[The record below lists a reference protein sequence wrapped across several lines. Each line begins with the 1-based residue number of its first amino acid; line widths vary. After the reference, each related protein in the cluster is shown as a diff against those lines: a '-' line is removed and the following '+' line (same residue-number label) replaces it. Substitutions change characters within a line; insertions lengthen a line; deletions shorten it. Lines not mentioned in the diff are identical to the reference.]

1 MKNMKKLMLMMVL
14 FVTLSV
20 VTVGQDPQE
29 PKTKEYTEQSLS
41 KEIERLKEDNKQEK
55 IGVDEAI
62 AEKKKH
68 ENNISFNDA
77 QIKKYEKAIKAL
89 RNLK

>member
-1 MKNMKKLMLMMVL
+1 MKKLMLMMIL
-14 FVTLSV
+14 LVTLSV
-20 VTVGQDPQE
+20 VTVGQDQD

-41 KEIERLKEDNKQEK
+41 KEIDRLKEDNKQEK
-55 IGVDEAI
+55 KGIDEAI

-89 RNLK
+89 KNLK

>member
-1 MKNMKKLMLMMVL
+1 MKKLMLMMIL
-14 FVTLSV
+14 LVTLSV
-20 VTVGQDPQE
+20 VTVGQDPD
-29 PKTKEYTEQSLS
+29 PKTKEYTEQSLT

-55 IGVDEAI
+55 IGVNEAI

-89 RNLK
+89 KNLK